1 MKNTSESFVVFASS
15 YMFLMRLV
23 FASFYAPYVSYVS
36 MCISYVSYER
46 DVPDGTHHFLC
57 LSCWLTDTCCCSILL

>member
-15 YMFLMRLV
+15 YMFLIRLV

-36 MCISYVSYER
+36 MCVSYVSYEG
-46 DVPDGTHHFLC
+46 DVLDGSHHFLC
-57 LSCWLTDTCCCSILL
+57 LSSRLTDTCCSSF

>member
-1 MKNTSESFVVFASS
+1 MKNTSESFVVFASL
-15 YMFLMRLV
+15 MFLMRLA

-36 MCISYVSYER
+36 MCVSYVSYER